1 MNRMSDEHELVRR
14 CQEGDLQAFRRLVE
28 RYETRIYT
36 LACSIMGD
44 REAARDAAQEAFVR
58 AYQALPGFRGQSGFY
73 TWLYRIAVNT
83 CLNAAHK
90 ERRRLD
96 RTSLD
101 ALLEAGEIS
110 SETLFGNAPAETDL
124 ERSELQ
130 EGIQAV
136 LNDLSPDHRAVI
148 VLKDIEGL
156 SQEEIANA
164 LGCSVGT
171 VKSRLSR
178 ARAHLKEL
186 LRPIYTEWIGSE
198 PA

>member
-1 MNRMSDEHELVRR
+1 MNRMGDEHELVRR

-28 RYETRIYT
+28 RYESRIYT
-36 LACSIMGD
+36 LACSIIGD

-73 TWLYRIAVNT
+73 TWLYRITVNT

-110 SETLFGNAPAETDL
+110 PEALFGDTPGETDL

-136 LNDLSPDHRAVI
+136 LNNLSPHHRAVV

-156 SQEEIANA
+156 SQEEIAEA

-178 ARAHLKEL
+178 ARARLKEL